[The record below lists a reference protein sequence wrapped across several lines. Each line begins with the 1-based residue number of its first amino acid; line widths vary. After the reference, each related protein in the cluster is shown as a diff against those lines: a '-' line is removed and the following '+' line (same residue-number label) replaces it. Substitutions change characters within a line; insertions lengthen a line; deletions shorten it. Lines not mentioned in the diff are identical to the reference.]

1 MTELYKKH
9 RPTDFD
15 SVVGQ
20 PSLKILKSMLKKNEL
35 PHSILLTGSSGC
47 GKTTVA
53 RILRTKLDCGKED
66 FHEVNCADF
75 RGIDMVRD
83 IRSRMNL
90 APMNGSTRCWL
101 IDEAHQLSSQAQNAF
116 LKILEDTPKHVY
128 FFLATTDPNK
138 LLKTIRTR
146 CSSFKMETLKPKS
159 AVALLE
165 TVMEKEQ
172 IEIDDEV
179 IDAVVNLG
187 DGSPRQ
193 LLVLLDSIKH
203 LDDEEEQLQLI
214 YKSETKKEAIEIAR
228 TLMKPKPIWS
238 EVASVLKTVQE
249 EPESIRWMM
258 LSYANSVLLKGG
270 RKARHAYIIIDA
282 FRDNFYDSKKAGL
295 TAACF
300 EVVQEINN

>member
-1 MTELYKKH
+1 
-9 RPTDFD
+9 
-15 SVVGQ
+15 
-20 PSLKILKSMLKKNEL
+20 MLEARQM
-35 PHSILLTGSSGC
+35 PHSILFTGSSGC

-75 RGIDMVRD
+75 RGIDMIRG

-101 IDEAHQLSSQAQNAF
+101 IDEAHQLSPAGQNAF

-138 LLKTIRTR
+138 LLKTVRTR
-146 CSSFKMETLKPKS
+146 CSSFKMESLKPKA
-159 AVALLE
+159 AVELLE
-165 TVMEKEQ
+165 SVMEKEG

-179 IDAVVNLG
+179 IDAVVNNG

-193 LLVLLDSIKH
+193 LLVLLDSIRH
-203 LDDEEEQLQLI
+203 LDDVEEQLQLI
-214 YKSETKKEAIEIAR
+214 YKSEIKKEAIEIAR
-228 TLMKPKPIWS
+228 TLMKPKPKWS
-238 EVASVLKTVQE
+238 EVSAVLRTVQE

-270 RKARHAYIIIDA
+270 RKASRAYIIIDA

-295 TAACF
+295 SAACY
-300 EVVQEINN
+300 EIVQEINN

>member
-1 MTELYKKH
+1 MPELYKKH
-9 RPTDFD
+9 RPTDLK
-15 SVVGQ
+15 SLVGQ
-20 PSLKILKSMLKKNEL
+20 PHLKILKKMLKENEL
-35 PHSILLTGSSGC
+35 PHSILFTGSSGC

-53 RILRTKLDCGKED
+53 RILRTELDCGKED

-138 LLKTIRTR
+138 LINTIRTR
-146 CSSFKMETLKPKS
+146 CSSFKMESLKPKS
-159 AVALLE
+159 AVELLE
-165 TVMEKEQ
+165 SVMDKEG
-172 IEIDDEV
+172 IEIEDEV

-203 LDDEEEQLQLI
+203 LDDSEEQLSLI
-214 YKSETKKEAIEIAR
+214 YKSETKREAIEIAR
-228 TLMKPKPIWS
+228 TLMKPKPVWS
-238 EVASVLKTVQE
+238 EVAAVLKTVQE

-258 LSYANSVLLKGG
+258 LSYANSILLKGG
-270 RKARHAYIIIDA
+270 RKAGHAYIIIDA

-295 TAACF
+295 SAACY
-300 EVVQEINN
+300 EIVQAINN

>member
-1 MTELYKKH
+1 
-9 RPTDFD
+9 
-15 SVVGQ
+15 
-20 PSLKILKSMLKKNEL
+20 
-35 PHSILLTGSSGC
+35 
-47 GKTTVA
+47 
-53 RILRTKLDCGKED
+53 
-66 FHEVNCADF
+66 
-75 RGIDMVRD
+75 MVRD

-146 CSSFKMETLKPKS
+146 CSSFKMESLKPKA
-159 AVALLE
+159 AVELLE
-165 TVMEKEQ
+165 SVMEKEG

-179 IDAVVNLG
+179 IDAVVNHG

-193 LLVLLDSIKH
+193 LLVLLDSIQH
-203 LDDEEEQLQLI
+203 LDDDEEQLQLI

-228 TLMKPKPIWS
+228 TLMKLKPKWS
-238 EVASVLKTVQE
+238 EVSAVLRTVQE

-270 RKARHAYIIIDA
+270 RKASRAYIIIDA

-295 TAACF
+295 SAACY
-300 EVVQEINN
+300 EIVQEINN